1 MQLISIQLNIERR
14 PQQQASYHRLR
25 DFSLKRNRKKS
36 FKMWVVTCVK
46 RKKLI
51 ERSIVQNYNSKTF
64 HWQNKKKLE
73 TRRKNVKR
81 KTMKNKTHEKPRK
94 TGKRVV
100 KLLHTHENEIVLRPI
115 SHYFKKIT
123 PPNHLLFHPQ
133 FLLKRDQN
141 H

>member
-1 MQLISIQLNIERR
+1 MSCNLCKKKKTDRKVDSTELQFKN
-14 PQQQASYHRLR
+14 
-25 DFSLKRNRKKS
+25 FSLTK
-36 FKMWVVTCVK
+36 
-46 RKKLI
+46 
-51 ERSIVQNYNSKTF
+51 Q
-64 HWQNKKKLE
+64 KKLE